1 MLNQHKRKV
10 TSKSGSDDNPGAS
23 ADPTADWR
31 KRRDQ
36 AIRQYHQLGLYPI
49 PLSGKKPYQ
58 KQWQKLEKY
67 QGLDTEAVLRL
78 FSAEDNVGLLCGI
91 PMVEGRFLRG
101 IDYDDDALWE
111 THLQKSNDDEGYEW
125 LKGGPVVETG
135 SGKRHHYVLSD
146 TPAKFVFAGAG
157 GIADHGGEIQGEGT
171 QLVVPPSIHP
181 VTRKEYRWLD
191 ESWQDIHF
199 VDHLTLAAS
208 YPAKAGKQK
217 FNGHSKKKE
226 KQGFSSSDTGDF
238 GNDITFYDYS
248 TIDFIALFQSR
259 GWVIEDKG
267 ETVVVLCPNRA
278 QHTDNSDGT
287 SSTVILRT
295 PAGGQRFKCLH
306 GHCEHFSDRDN
317 LVDLLGG
324 PSILEGFAKKRNSSA
339 GSQESAST
347 ETKAPPTTP
356 WLRLDSRSGL
366 YHVRQI
372 EAANAFR
379 RTDIQ
384 LDDPELEQKLLGFL
398 ESPSGGEDISSTLNA
413 RTLADVLKLLRT
425 QGSSGEKVR
434 LRQASDIPMESI
446 QWLWKDWLGQ
456 GKLHLLAGQPGTGKT
471 TIAMQMAAI
480 VSTGGNW
487 PDGSQAKKGNV
498 LIWSGEDDP
507 KDTLVP
513 RLALAGAD
521 LQRINFIGNV
531 FDEQGTR
538 GFDPAKDLRMLAAE
552 LKKIGSLS
560 LLIAD
565 PIVSAVSGDSH
576 RNTEVRRA
584 LQPLVDLAEAQNCA
598 VLGITHFSK
607 SNQVRDPLD
616 RVTGSVGFAA
626 VARIVLGTI
635 KQTNVDSEDK
645 RSLIRLKSNI
655 GADRDGYAYTLE
667 QKQVPGHE
675 EISNSKIQ
683 WGEAVYGSAQQIFED
698 VEAQQSDSRR
708 QPRDEALEF
717 LRDLLSEG
725 AKAVKPIQE
734 EVKAAGLAWPTIR
747 RAADELKVI
756 KRKVGGPKEKSYWE
770 WSLPEEPT
778 GFSAL

>member
-1 MLNQHKRKV
+1 MTELKDKV
-10 TSKSGSDDNPGAS
+10 TSESVHDTNQHAANSL
-23 ADPTADWR
+23 TAEWR
-31 KRRDQ
+31 QRRDE
-36 AIRQYHQLGLYPI
+36 AIRHYHQLGLYPI
-49 PLSGKKPYQ
+49 PLSGKRPYR
-58 KQWQKLEKY
+58 KQWQKLKSYE
-67 QGLDTEAVLRL
+67 GLDTESLLNL
-78 FSAEDNVGLLCGI
+78 FSATDNVGLLCG
-91 PMVEGRFLRG
+91 VQRGDGRYLVG
-101 IDYDDDALWE
+101 IDYDNDALWRK
-111 THLQKSNDDEGYEW
+111 HLEQANDNEGFVW
-125 LKGGPVVETG
+125 LMGGPVVETG

-146 TPAKFVFAGAG
+146 SAEKIVFADASGTHHAG
-157 GIADHGGEIQGEGT
+157 EVQGVGT
-171 QLVVPPSIHP
+171 QLVAPPSIHP
-181 VTRKEYRWLD
+181 TTGREYRWLD

-199 VDHLTLAAS
+199 VDHLTLEAS
-208 YPAKAGKQK
+208 YPVKADKRK
-217 FNGHSKKKE
+217 FKANSKKE
-226 KQGFSSSDTGDF
+226 EEQGFSSSDAGSF
-238 GNDITFYDYS
+238 GNDSTFYDYS

-259 GWVIEDKG
+259 GWLIKDKG
-267 ETVVVLCPNRA
+267 DTVIVLCPNRA
-278 QHTDNSDGT
+278 QHTENSDGT

-306 GHCEHFSDRDN
+306 GHCEHLSDRDN

-324 PSILEGFAKKRNSSA
+324 PSILEGFAKKRDSSA
-339 GSQESAST
+339 SSQESASK
-347 ETKAPPTTP
+347 ETTAPPTTS
-356 WLRLDSRSGL
+356 WLRLDPRSGL

-372 EAANAFR
+372 EAANAFLE
-379 RTDIQ
+379 TGVQ
-384 LDDPELEQKLLGFL
+384 LDDPELEQKLLNFL
-398 ESPSGGEDISSTLNA
+398 ESPSGGEDISTLGA
-413 RTLADVLKLLRT
+413 RTLADVIKLVRT
-425 QGSSGEKVR
+425 KRSTGEKVQ

-521 LQRINFIGNV
+521 LQRINFIDNV

-552 LKKIGSLS
+552 LEKIGSLS

-655 GADRDGYAYTLE
+655 GADSDGYAYTLE

-725 AKAVKPIQE
+725 ATAVKPIKE